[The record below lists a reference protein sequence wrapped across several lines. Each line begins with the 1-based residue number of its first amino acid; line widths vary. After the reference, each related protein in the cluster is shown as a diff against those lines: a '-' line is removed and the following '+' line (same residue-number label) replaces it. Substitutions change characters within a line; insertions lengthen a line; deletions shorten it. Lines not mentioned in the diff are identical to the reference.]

1 MEPVRGQHPDGHPDA
16 DRVNAAT
23 ATTARRPAPL
33 EDAFLE
39 HRPLLH
45 AIAYRMLGSVHD
57 AEDAVQDA
65 YLRWMSQDPQTVA
78 NPAGFLTT
86 VVTRLCLDR
95 LRSAAVRRELYV
107 GPWLPE
113 PLPTATANGTTG
125 CGGADPAA
133 AVAVRES
140 ASIGMLMLLDQL
152 SPAERA
158 VFVLREAFDVP
169 YAEIARIIEHTP
181 ESCRQLHHRAGR
193 RVATTP
199 KRRGAT
205 RPPDP
210 ARDQRIVEG
219 FLAAARSGDLA
230 QLTTLLREDVIVYN
244 DGGGKASTGFNPIR
258 SAAKVARLYTHVFP
272 KRFAEGATV
281 TFQRFNDAPGMIV
294 RRPLLTFVYT
304 FDLDEDGR
312 IAHIY
317 MVANPDKLTHL
328 VP

>member
-1 MEPVRGQHPDGHPDA
+1 MST
-16 DRVNAAT
+16 AT
-23 ATTARRPAPL
+23 ATTARRPAAL

-65 YLRWMSQDPQTVA
+65 CLRWMSQDPQTVA

-113 PLPTATANGTTG
+113 PLPTATANGTATSG
-125 CGGADPAA
+125 YGGTDPAA
-133 AVAVRES
+133 SVAMRES
-140 ASIGMLMLLDQL
+140 ASIGMLILLDQL

-181 ESCRQLHHRAGR
+181 ESCRQLHHRARR

-199 KRRGAT
+199 KRRGAA

-219 FLAAARSGDLA
+219 FLAAARGGDLER
-230 QLTTLLREDVIVYN
+230 LTTLLREDVIVYN
-244 DGGGKASTGFNPIR
+244 DGGGKVSTGLNPIR
-258 SAAKVARLYTHVFP
+258 GAAKVARLYTHVFP
-272 KRFAEGATV
+272 KRFAEGSTV
-281 TFQRFNDAPGMIV
+281 TFQRFNDAPGMII
-294 RRPLLTFVYT
+294 RRPVFTFVYT

-328 VP
+328 VT